1 MLNVNQQKTALQD
14 INYLV
19 VGLGV
24 TGYSVARYLLGHG
37 YRCRIQD
44 TRELPPFLG
53 KLNAEFDE
61 IDFRAQPLDIDL
73 IGWADALVVS
83 PGISIRQ
90 DAIQQALDLGKV
102 VLGDIELFARFGRQA
117 CYRDH
122 RFQWQEH
129 RYDPGRRNDKARR

>member
-1 MLNVNQQKTALQD
+1 MLNVNRQKTALQD

-53 KLNAEFDE
+53 QLNADYGE
-61 IDFRAQPLDIDL
+61 IDFIPQPLDVDL
-73 IGWADALVVS
+73 IG
-83 PGISIRQ
+83 
-90 DAIQQALDLGKV
+90 
-102 VLGDIELFARFGRQA
+102 
-117 CYRDH
+117 
-122 RFQWQEH
+122 
-129 RYDPGRRNDKARR
+129 